1 MGRTVARGLHG
12 IAGAPACLA
21 LAVALVGIGTLVLP
35 TAATAQSAVESGDGM
50 RIGAV
55 RVELENPSDDAA
67 LNARIE
73 DAVRRGVGVYPGDR
87 FQRDAFRFALSRA
100 MRTPGV
106 AALDFDVGFAEAGGL
121 EVVVKVRRQDA
132 GTAAA
137 APAFPVL
144 VDRDGKFLRMKVE
157 GLAMFYSNHGA
168 WFGRPDLML
177 SGNPLVD
184 GEVPGEGFTKWV
196 EGYAHLGLYG
206 MTPLGEN
213 ASLYGGAS
221 VIASGSVGQE
231 LFTDTP
237 RGYTAVEDAYIGV
250 VGGRTSEAGDRF
262 VYNLS
267 AGRQRFTIGE
277 GFLLVN
283 TASNGN
289 NRAALQSNARWAGD
303 FVALAQFAYNN
314 VRVDVFRVDPDEL
327 PTIDSRTLI
336 DGLNLQARLPRG
348 WEVGATH
355 LRVPRSESGYFT
367 PTGSLSR
374 EGLRVYDVRARWQP
388 RDPSQSGPIFSAEYA
403 RQTNANFPMR
413 AVGWMAE
420 AQYQFPAAAWSP
432 TVSYRYASFSGDD
445 ADTDRFERWDP
456 LLSGGNGEQWVQ
468 GINHFKVVQ
477 DSNLITHRVQLR
489 LRPTRKV
496 ELVPQAWIFRADSLT
511 NIGGNPAL
519 TFLSSRDYGTELNLT
534 AKYFPSRN
542 LYLHGHIAATF
553 PGDAVKDAL
562 GGDADTWWSFA
573 FFARYAF

>member
-1 MGRTVARGLHG
+1 MESGVACTSRGVRK
-12 IAGAPACLA
+12 ASGALA
-21 LAVALVGIGTLVLP
+21 LAMALAGACVLGVPGVAF
-35 TAATAQSAVESGDGM
+35 AQSSVESDDGM
-50 RIGAV
+50 RVGAL

-73 DAVRRGVGVYPGDR
+73 DAVRRAVGVYPGDR

-100 MRTPGV
+100 ARTPGV
-106 AALDFDVGFAEAGGL
+106 AALDFDVGFAEGSGL
-121 EVVVKVRRQDA
+121 EVVVKVRRQD
-132 GTAAA
+132 GGAAA

-144 VDRDGKFLRMKVE
+144 VDRDGRFLRMKVE
-157 GLAMFYSNHGA
+157 GLAMYYSNHGA

-177 SGNPLVD
+177 AGNPLAE
-184 GEVPGEGFTKWV
+184 GEVPGAGFTQWV

-206 MTPLGEN
+206 MTPLGET

-221 VIASGSVGQE
+221 VISSASVGQE
-231 LFTDTP
+231 LFTDKA

-250 VGGRTSEAGDRF
+250 VGGRTSESGNRF

-267 AGRQRFTIGE
+267 AGRQRFSVGE

-289 NRAALQSNARWAGD
+289 NRAALQSNARWSAD
-303 FVALAQFAYNN
+303 FLALAQFAYNN

-327 PTIDSRTLI
+327 PSIDSRTVI
-336 DGLNLQARLPRG
+336 DGLNVQARLPRG

-355 LRVPRSESGYFT
+355 LRVPRSDSSYFT
-367 PTGSLSR
+367 PSGSLSR

-388 RDPSQSGPIFSAEYA
+388 RDASQSGPILSAEYA
-403 RQTNANFPMR
+403 QQDNRNFDMR

-420 AQYQFPAAAWSP
+420 AQYQFPAAPWSP

-445 ADTDRFERWDP
+445 GDTDRFERWDP

-489 LRPTRKV
+489 LRPSRKV
-496 ELVPQAWIFRADSLT
+496 ELVPQAWVFRADSLT

-553 PGDAVKDAL
+553 PGDAAKDAL